1 MCLMYPHA
9 QVGSPDHTVCLF
21 SLVFKPLFFK
31 KKHSSVIV
39 NSRRF
44 LVKWVCNWSWTL
56 VSTMSNQTVEA
67 KVRVPQQ
74 TCVNL
79 THESAKCPTSAIE
92 EINRKC
98 WADYAGRSTCAA
110 VTHLGDKSNP
120 VPVKI
125 IWRITLVFGIVL
137 TVVSTYFSTL
147 SFMNMAGNSEMIL
160 KRIQSIGLMD
170 SSILNIT
177 SAPPTHS
184 ISQSYRVILMI
195 LIRAL

>member
-1 MCLMYPHA
+1 
-9 QVGSPDHTVCLF
+9 
-21 SLVFKPLFFK
+21 
-31 KKHSSVIV
+31 
-39 NSRRF
+39 
-44 LVKWVCNWSWTL
+44 
-56 VSTMSNQTVEA
+56 MSNQTVEA

-98 WADYAGRSTCAA
+98 WADYAGQSTCAA

-137 TVVSTYFSTL
+137 TAVSTYFSTL

-160 KRIQSIGLMD
+160 QANSVNWFDGFEHPKYHICTSNTFNLTILSGNSND
-170 SSILNIT
+170 IDKSSIKNKSTLVSLN
-177 SAPPTHS
+177 PN
-184 ISQSYRVILMI
+184 
-195 LIRAL
+195 LIE